1 MSDFFG
7 SLIKGIQPIMDAAG
21 IPKDESFSLITQ
33 QSELK
38 ELREKIDSLYG
49 KAGRMLYEQHQKGL
63 LNTPEYESVIREIDE
78 LNQEL
83 QLSESNLNNLRDAL
97 EEKENE
103 KNRAIAVRTCRNCGF
118 ENAEGRKFC
127 QECGTKLE
135 QFTSVVCPACG
146 VQNDDG
152 VKFCGNCGKMLY

>member
-49 KAGRMLYEQHQKGL
+49 KAGCFM
-63 LNTPEYESVIREIDE
+63 S
-78 LNQEL
+78 
-83 QLSESNLNNLRDAL
+83 S
-97 EEKENE
+97 
-103 KNRAIAVRTCRNCGF
+103 CC
-118 ENAEGRKFC
+118 
-127 QECGTKLE
+127 
-135 QFTSVVCPACG
+135 
-146 VQNDDG
+146 
-152 VKFCGNCGKMLY
+152 